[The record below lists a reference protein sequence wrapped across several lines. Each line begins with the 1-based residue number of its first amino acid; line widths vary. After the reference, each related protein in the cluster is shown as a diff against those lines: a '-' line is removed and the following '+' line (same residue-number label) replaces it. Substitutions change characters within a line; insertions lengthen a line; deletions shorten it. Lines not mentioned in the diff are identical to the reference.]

1 MTQDAELPGLEVMP
15 EKDQEGIGRTL
26 GALLTGFGQ
35 RNADLLVGV
44 YADGADW
51 VNAFGTAKT
60 GAAQIVEYL
69 RGLFADA
76 NFDAGQPAAPP
87 EARLRRLTDDVL
99 IVSTHIK
106 IRGQGLVDGGQ
117 IAERD
122 NYAVHVLQRQP
133 DGRWLVVSE
142 LFMDART
149 DESYVRD
156 S

>member
-1 MTQDAELPGLEVMP
+1 MTHDAELPGLEAMP
-15 EKDQEGIGRTL
+15 EKDQEAIGRTL

-44 YADGADW
+44 YADDADW
-51 VNAFGTAKT
+51 VNAFGTVKT

-106 IRGQGLVDGGQ
+106 IRGQGLVGGGQ

-122 NYAVHVLQRQP
+122 NFASHVLQRQP

>member
-1 MTQDAELPGLEVMP
+1 MTDDAELPGLAAMA
-15 EKDQEGIGRTL
+15 EKDQEAIGTTL

-44 YADGADW
+44 YADDADW

-76 NFDAGQPAAPP
+76 NFDAGQPVAPP
-87 EARLRRLTDDVL
+87 EARLRRLTDDVV

-106 IRGQGLVDGGQ
+106 IRGQGLVGGGQ
-117 IAERD
+117 IAVRD
-122 NYAVHVLQRQP
+122 NYAQHVLQRQP

-149 DESYVRD
+149 DESYVPD